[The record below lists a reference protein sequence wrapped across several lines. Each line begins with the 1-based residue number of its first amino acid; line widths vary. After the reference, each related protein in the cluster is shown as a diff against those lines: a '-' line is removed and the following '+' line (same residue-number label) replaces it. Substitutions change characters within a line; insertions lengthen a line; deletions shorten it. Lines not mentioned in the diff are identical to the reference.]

1 MQDWKMANE
10 YEGLKFDGLTM
21 RARVQKTQFW
31 GVYTIQRT
39 SSKLSANV
47 FKIHELMLDFC

>member
-1 MQDWKMANE
+1 MANE